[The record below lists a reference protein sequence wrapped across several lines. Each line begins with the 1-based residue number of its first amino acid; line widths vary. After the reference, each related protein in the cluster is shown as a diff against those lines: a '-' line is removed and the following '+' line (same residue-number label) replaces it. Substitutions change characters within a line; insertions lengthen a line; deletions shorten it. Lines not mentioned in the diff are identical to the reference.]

1 MTGRKIVLIGAG
13 NLATRLGIEL
23 VAKGCEIAQVYSRTA
38 ESASALAT
46 LLNTGYTT
54 NPAEIAGRQD
64 LYIFSLKDDALPDVI
79 SAITYT
85 GGLWVHTAGGVD
97 MNVFKGKAERF
108 GVFYPLQSFSK
119 TRVFDFSEVSTF
131 IEATNEADL
140 VYLESIGR
148 LISGNVIPMDSEK
161 RRYLH
166 LAAVFSSNFVNHLYT
181 VAFNLL
187 EQQGIDG
194 AALLPLIKETEAKAR
209 AMHPFDG
216 QTGPAL
222 RGDRKVMEK
231 HLALLND
238 VELRQLYELISNHIQ
253 KTHHHE

>member
-1 MTGRKIVLIGAG
+1 MVSRKIVLIGAG

-23 VAKGCEIAQVYSRTA
+23 VAKGCEITQVYSRTA

-46 LLNTGYTT
+46 ILNTVYTT
-54 NPAEIAGRQD
+54 NPAEIAERQE
-64 LYIFSLKDDALPDVI
+64 LYIFSLKDDALPSVI
-79 SAITYT
+79 SATAYT

-97 MNVFKGKAERF
+97 MNIFKGKAERF

-119 TRVFDFSEVSTF
+119 TRVFNFSEVSAF
-131 IEATNEADL
+131 IEAASEADL
-140 VYLESIGR
+140 AYLEHIGR
-148 LISGNVIPMDSEK
+148 LISGNVLPMDSEK

-166 LAAVFSSNFVNHLYT
+166 LAAVFSSNFVNHMYT
-181 VAFNLL
+181 IAFNLL

-194 AALLPLIKETEAKAR
+194 AALLPLMKETEAKAHT
-209 AMHPFDG
+209 MHPFDG

-238 VELRQLYELISNHIQ
+238 AEARQLYELISNHIQ